1 MECWCVPGIAFAVST
16 GEWICSQG
24 EMSHT
29 ALSVLVLRENDTIF
43 QEKKKSSNR
52 DNVAFWFQCL

>member
-1 MECWCVPGIAFAVST
+1 MECWCVAGIAFAVST

-29 ALSVLVLRENDTIF
+29 PLSVLVLRENDTIF
-43 QEKKKSSNR
+43 QEKK
-52 DNVAFWFQCL
+52 VF